1 MRLTDT
7 AGGIAVG
14 QRSDLVLLDA
24 DPLENIRN
32 SARIEAV
39 VLNGR
44 FLSGAALE
52 ALLVTAQR
60 MARASDPSV
69 GR

>member
-14 QRSDLVLLDA
+14 QRADLVLLEA

-32 SARIEAV
+32 SARIGAV

-44 FLSGAALE
+44 FFSRADLG

-60 MARASDPSV
+60 MARGSAPSV